1 MTIEYATT
9 SESIRRRVRTAFRAR
24 AGHLLAFLGCSALA
38 LATVAC
44 DSPTQPSRGGDAL
57 PSAAGAPVSA
67 DSAAS
72 SSATTPETTAVKGQG
87 NSGDAAA
94 AAIVPTTPAARISAQ
109 GPIPGVPAPLRLV
122 QVAESYVSALVHPQ
136 RCNCKI
142 FAQNVT
148 TESSGGRIN
157 LPTTASAPNQFRW
170 NTPGPYVTE
179 VATSE
184 NAATSFYSA
193 RQGDIIQMKP
203 RGSGLEHTAI
213 VAATDGVGARLVE
226 ANYTSCKVTN
236 QRYVTFAALN
246 ASHRWTLYRI
256 N

>member
-1 MTIEYATT
+1 MTIEYPTT
-9 SESIRRRVRTAFRAR
+9 SESIRRRVRKAFRAR
-24 AGHLLAFLGCSALA
+24 TGHLLACLACPALA

-72 SSATTPETTAVKGQG
+72 SSAATPETTAVKGQG
-87 NSGDAAA
+87 NSGDASAA
-94 AAIVPTTPAARISAQ
+94 PTTPAARIAAQ

-193 RQGDIIQMKP
+193 QQGDIIQMKP
-203 RGSGLEHTAI
+203 RGSGVEHTAI

-226 ANYTSCKVTN
+226 ANYTSCTVTN